1 MSDYQ
6 ERRRLIRESLKIK
19 PLSHGQVHTC
29 LVGMRSRPEVSP
41 DRYEEL
47 RWSLSNHN
55 SNLIPIVVRRTD
67 RFDDEIEYEVIH
79 GADWVMVASDIGIE
93 MLWAWVFDLNDE
105 EVAAARDELALLL
118 EAPPTADR
126 PPSPPPVAAPV
137 ASAEPQFSLA
147 DLGQLLDEKLNRA
160 LDQKLA
166 NLAIPSTY
174 AALETQIEDLAQ
186 RVATLSQQ
194 QPATISGDSGAIG
207 AAHEMVASLERSISR
222 VCEVVSQGSKIT
234 LTIEP
239 PPKPIDPA
247 EAELRKL
254 YALLAAAKLKT
265 LAKER
270 GIAVSAKAK
279 PEEIIEQLIDWHRQQ
294 S

>member
-1 MSDYQ
+1 MVDYH
-6 ERRRLIRESLKIK
+6 ERQRLIRESLKIR
-19 PLSHGQVHTC
+19 PVNHGQVHTC
-29 LVGMRSRPEVSP
+29 LVGMRSRPEIAP

-47 RWSLSNHN
+47 RWSLTNHN

-79 GADWVMVASDIGIE
+79 GADWVIVASDIGIE

-126 PPSPPPVAAPV
+126 PPIPTSPAAG
-137 ASAEPQFSLA
+137 ASTEPQFSLA
-147 DLGQLLDEKLNRA
+147 DLGQLLDDKLNRA

-166 NLAIPSTY
+166 NLTIPSTH
-174 AALETQIEDLAQ
+174 AALETRIEDLAQ
-186 RVATLSQQ
+186 RVETLSQQ
-194 QPATISGDSGAIG
+194 PPTVSNGDSGAIG

-239 PPKPIDPA
+239 PPKPIAPA

-254 YALLAAAKLKT
+254 YTLLAAAKLKT

-279 PEEIIEQLIDWHRQQ
+279 PEEIIDALLDWHRQQ

>member
-1 MSDYQ
+1 MVDYH
-6 ERRRLIRESLKIK
+6 ERQRLIRESLKIR
-19 PLSHGQVHTC
+19 PVNHGQVHTC

-118 EAPPTADR
+118 EAPPTPDR
-126 PPSPPPVAAPV
+126 PPVLPPVTPPIAP
-137 ASAEPQFSLA
+137 AESPFSLA
-147 DLGQLLDEKLNRA
+147 DLGKLLDEKLDRA
-160 LDQKLA
+160 LDEKLA
-166 NLAIPSTY
+166 NLAIPSGTVKQ
-174 AALETQIEDLAQ
+174 E
-186 RVATLSQQ
+186 
-194 QPATISGDSGAIG
+194 DSGAIG

-239 PPKPIDPA
+239 PPKPIAPA